1 MEWFDIQNLGINL
14 GMDFFQGK
22 TIAIQEILIL
32 VILPYQDGMWQV
44 WVSKIRETGV
54 KYRGR
59 WSCYNVT
66 YAPPGSKG
74 YFQTSGN
81 NDKSA
86 I

>member
-14 GMDFFQGK
+14 EGWIFFQGK
-22 TIAIQEILIL
+22 TIAIQGILIL
-32 VILPYQDGMWQV
+32 ILPYQDGKWQV

-59 WSCYNVT
+59 WSCYNMT

-74 YFQTSGN
+74 LY
-81 NDKSA
+81 
-86 I
+86 